1 MSSILTAPEDNL
13 KNNLSNGC
21 SKVEGKKLAFGR
33 YFSEIL
39 YQEFACYLTFPF
51 LRDTIQKK
59 EGVSIMHH
67 VTVHLKDRF
76 PFLGEEGKDP
86 VLTTYLPYN
95 MTEMNRQ
102 DWKRPSILLCPGGGY
117 GMVSQREAEVIALH
131 FLPEGFNVFIL
142 TYTVK
147 PHRFP
152 TQLREVAAAMET
164 IYENADA
171 WNTDVER
178 IAIMGFSAGG
188 HLAAHYTNAY
198 DIPEVRAVFPESKGV
213 KASILCY
220 SVINALPENA
230 HKGSF
235 QNLTGCQYPLEDAMA
250 EKLSC
255 DRLVTDRTPPAFLW
269 HTAADQS
276 VPVNN
281 SLLYAQALAK
291 HGIPFGLHVYPAGHH
306 GLATVD
312 EQTNGELDPV
322 VQSAKDWLPALKS
335 WLKYM
340 L

>member
-1 MSSILTAPEDNL
+1 MQHI
-13 KNNLSNGC
+13 
-21 SKVEGKKLAFGR
+21 
-33 YFSEIL
+33 
-39 YQEFACYLTFPF
+39 
-51 LRDTIQKK
+51 TI
-59 EGVSIMHH
+59 
-67 VTVHLKDRF
+67 HLKDRF

-102 DWKRPSILLCPGGGY
+102 DQKRPSILLCPGGGY
-117 GMVSQREAEVIALH
+117 GMVSQREAEAIALH
-131 FLPEGFNVFIL
+131 FLPEGYNVFIL
-142 TYTVK
+142 TYSVK
-147 PHRFP
+147 PNRFP
-152 TQLREVAAAMET
+152 THLREVAAAMEL

-188 HLAAHYTNAY
+188 HLAAHYSNAY
-198 DIPEVRAVFPESKGV
+198 DIPEVRSVFPESKGV

-220 SVINALPENA
+220 SVISALPENA
-230 HKGSF
+230 HQGSF
-235 QNLTGCQYPLEDAMA
+235 QNLTGCQFPLEDAMA
-250 EKLSC
+250 EKFSC
-255 DRLVTDRTPPAFLW
+255 DKLVTDRTPPAFLW
-269 HTAADQS
+269 HTAADKA

-322 VQSAKDWLPALKS
+322 VQSAKEWLPALKS
-335 WLKYM
+335 WLKHM